1 MKKQKLI
8 LLSSVC
14 LGTFLLTS
22 SLKAKTYTDLCLDV
36 CDLTEEFVATSST
49 GTYTDACSSCML
61 SKAQFVS
68 KIWGLENATISDYQC
83 YEFNLPETAC
93 IGNGLCS
100 QDGNQGVGVSKGK
113 RDQHAVLL
121 LVAHEIADHGAK
133 FCATQVQAIRNS
145 LVDRPWLR
153 YHLPNNDTRVC
164 FWVCSDGYGG
174 EGCSVENAQL
184 VDNTILSQSAFSDL
198 KLSVDDSTNVMKVDF
213 NKFPEVKNDVFFF
226 TNPGKYKCNAYKTE
240 HNAFFGVVSFTSDGH
255 GVITKPMVARVG
267 YHTGAEREAD
277 IHVATIFDSLDGV
290 LCLSGYHPEGDKCV
304 LNDGIANQNQNNN
317 QNGTILPCKGWEGL
331 PNSASY
337 VKYYTKGMNCYQYR
351 CKDEAQGFSSN
362 TNLTCV
368 ACNDSVQKG
377 VNSDGVCIT
386 CEGTQIFDKETKQCR
401 MSVEVT
407 KQELAYGK
415 TGSPA
420 LNVSDQCWTKLER
433 SEYVRCVNG
442 LRVTATPIKEYTAES
457 YISVDKT
464 IPIVSG
470 AVSKLSQ

>member
-1 MKKQKLI
+1 MNIIRNTFIFGLLFVVLPSLSAFAYDQVLAKKAWGI
-8 LLSSVC
+8 E
-14 LGTFLLTS
+14 TT
-22 SLKAKTYTDLCLDV
+22 SLKDLKCL
-36 CDLTEEFVATSST
+36 
-49 GTYTDACSSCML
+49 
-61 SKAQFVS
+61 K
-68 KIWGLENATISDYQC
+68 
-83 YEFNLPETAC
+83 FNLPNTAC
-93 IGNGLCS
+93 IGNAICS
-100 QDGNQGVGVSKGK
+100 SDGNQGIGVSKGNK
-113 RDQHAVLL
+113 PQHAVLL
-121 LVAHEIADHGAK
+121 LIAYEIADHGAK
-133 FCATQVQAIRNS
+133 FCATQAQAFRNTLS
-145 LVDRPWLR
+145 NKPWLS
-153 YHLPNNDTRVC
+153 YYLPAGNPRDC
-164 FWVCSDGYGG
+164 FWVCDDGYGG
-174 EGCSVENAQL
+174 EECSVADAT
-184 VDNTILSQSAFSDL
+184 VI
-198 KLSVDDSTNVMKVDF
+198 DDSTLNADTFINIKLATDNSINVMDIDPSKYT
-213 NKFPEVKNDVFFF
+213 EVSTEIYYAMAIDYFHCQLIKS
-226 TNPGKYKCNAYKTE
+226 E
-240 HNAFFGVVSFTSDGH
+240 HNAFYGVVDFTADGH
-255 GVITKPMVARVG
+255 GVITQPMVARP
-267 YHTGAEREAD
+267 YARNTREAD
-277 IHVATIFDSLDGV
+277 IDVATFGNERV